1 MLLCRIV
8 NCGSATHVFR
18 ASANPPSIGVL
29 EAAQV
34 VVSAVGATVLCVS
47 ACHPAGLPGNFVLFP
62 STFFGV
68 KVGRVGR

>member
-1 MLLCRIV
+1 M
-8 NCGSATHVFR
+8 FR

-29 EAAQV
+29 KAAQV

-68 KVGRVGR
+68 KVGPAGR